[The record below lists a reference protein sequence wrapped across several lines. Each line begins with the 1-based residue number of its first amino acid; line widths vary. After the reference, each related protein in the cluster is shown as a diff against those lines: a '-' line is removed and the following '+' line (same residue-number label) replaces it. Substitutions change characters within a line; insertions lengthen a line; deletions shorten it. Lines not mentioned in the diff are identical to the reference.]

1 MRDSAEAKL
10 VWIMLSLLKTFY
22 MTRCTKGNKVLLIGY
37 LLLISV
43 MMYAGDNERKWA
55 LSFTGSPFVRPV
67 LTRNLS
73 NHSVRHGFNAFTLTG
88 EYYLPKKWSAEAGYF
103 RTKID
108 YGGHSRTMEGIQ
120 LGMRRYFLNEF
131 FFIKPYVAALTQF
144 NWGQHIEKSYVLYN
158 TYMNSQYT
166 RNPVI
171 IFSPVVGA
179 EFYLLSP
186 VAFVIRY
193 SFNMGIHSKTIIDV
207 LPENKLAYSL
217 QDKGMY
223 QNLELGIKITF
234 PFRFSDNKQRALI
247 NMQKESLLH

>member
-1 MRDSAEAKL
+1 MTKHIRHF
-10 VWIMLSLLKTFY
+10 SLLG
-22 MTRCTKGNKVLLIGY
+22 CVLLI
-37 LLLISV
+37 ISV
-43 MMYAGDNERKWA
+43 IHVYAQDDKRTWS

-73 NHSVRHGFNAFTLTG
+73 DHSVGHGFNAFTVTG

-103 RTKID
+103 RTEID
-108 YGGHSRTMEGIQ
+108 YGGNSRTMEGIQ
-120 LGMRRYFLNEF
+120 LGIRRYFLDEF
-131 FFIKPYVAALTQF
+131 FFIKPYVAAVTQF
-144 NWGQHIEKSYVLYN
+144 NWGRHIEKSYVLYN
-158 TYMNSQYT
+158 KYLNSQYT
-166 RNPVI
+166 RNPVV

-179 EFYLLSP
+179 EVYLFSP

-207 LPENKLAYSL
+207 LPENRLAYSL

-234 PFRFSDNKQRALI
+234 PFRFSDDKQRALI
-247 NMQKESLLH
+247 NVQKESLLH